1 MAALTTSMAASSQMS
16 INYTRGNEKEADR
29 VGITLLANSGFNPMG
44 APNFFGKMAEKYRY
58 KSKPPAMLLTHPL
71 PESRIA
77 DARIRAQ
84 NLPAQPD
91 IPNLA
96 FELTKVRLQS
106 RYEGNPRDNIKKF
119 KSIIKKQ
126 QYVFKN
132 AALYGLAISY
142 YENKDFSQAKTIL
155 HKLLNQDKNNLFYAD
170 VLTDTYISLKE
181 FDSGIKMLNELNL
194 LMPNNQVVAL
204 NLANLL
210 TEAKQYEKAELILQD
225 FLLLNPNSFIA
236 NDLLTTVYQKQD
248 KMALM
253 HVSKAEVL
261 ALLGAYPRAIDEL
274 QTGYNFVE
282 DSPLVKKRIR
292 ARILQFQ
299 SQEEKLKRLN

>member
-1 MAALTTSMAASSQMS
+1 
-16 INYTRGNEKEADR
+16 
-29 VGITLLANSGFNPMG
+29 
-44 APNFFGKMAEKYRY
+44 MAEKYRY